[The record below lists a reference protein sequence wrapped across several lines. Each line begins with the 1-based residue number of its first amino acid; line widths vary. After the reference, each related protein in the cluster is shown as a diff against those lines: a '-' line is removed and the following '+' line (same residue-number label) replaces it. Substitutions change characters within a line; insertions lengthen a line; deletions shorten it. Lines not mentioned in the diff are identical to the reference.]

1 MATNLITT
9 PPDIVGEAFKD
20 YVNSQIKVRQ
30 KSHGSGYNDSNRY
43 EKDLIYLNSRNSWV
57 KMASSVVIGGDE
69 GEKKLKDL
77 GLSLKLIG
85 DNLSKKSILFNG
97 ITDST
102 NGVQKAGVASSNS
115 TINNSAYGY
124 GGATHGLNPM
134 PGITSFTIGHNNIGS
149 IRTATVQ
156 IKAHSPTQFGIINLL
171 YIRLGFSMLIEWG
184 SATYLDNKGRLKKM
198 GPTIIDEDWFKGI
211 GITALEFTEKTEAK
225 RKTYYGNYDSFFGKV
240 TNFNYKFNVDGTY
253 DIELILVSQGDV
265 VESFKMDT
273 LTPQYVLSYAD
284 EKQINKNSLLNKLW
298 CFQNTIKNGDNSG
311 TLNEEKTS
319 LESILASKNKDLVN
333 PYSRASRYYG
343 ITEFDPSEGKYGIVD
358 FDKIQ
363 YDRYY
368 VRFGFLLEFL
378 RDLVPTNLTKDKE
391 WKTLEFNLSEKNYS
405 KNYPKLI
412 SFNPNIC
419 FINNDLPEG
428 LFGDFLPYKLE
439 GNDYLG
445 TLLNIYIETSF
456 IQNTIQSIV
465 SSQGKLTL
473 FNLLKTICDGIN
485 SSLAGITNLYP
496 SLQDDY
502 IVVIR
507 DANLETRTDTEGGII
522 SDTEESTPIEIFGY
536 NTNLKSAR
544 SNFVK
549 NFDFTTTISKDLA
562 SMMSI
567 GATAG
572 NTDVSEYSGFFTNLN
587 KGLLDRYKEANQPGE
602 TNYNLEEDCKIESAT
617 DEEPPILWEAIKATF
632 KRGPIIV
639 STIPGGGLVAGEA
652 TNPFGNNEKKQ
663 TENLTIQEAYLK
675 WYTKALSARIGR
687 EFGSDFAKV
696 TRYFASPE
704 DGQVNWEEGKMLFQ
718 SLIKSYDALLKSR
731 TTSNIGFIP
740 MGVNL
745 TLDGISGIKIY
756 NQLKINTS
764 HFPVGYPDTIELV
777 VIGVDHKIE
786 NNSWVTEIRSYTKP
800 KSIPKNDLEGEFL
813 PNIDTTALL
822 TNSEDGLNALAKE
835 EVSNIPEGLDP
846 APYVNPLKIGANT
859 YTQSPT
865 ARGLR
870 TIGGVNG
877 KLTNIMKLTVIK
889 QGGAAK
895 YEEYYNSTT
904 GTYDFLLE
912 DTVARKFNSWMVECR
927 SKGVPENYL
936 TISSAYRTREHQQ
949 YIVNNSSDGRAA
961 ASGKSPHG
969 WGGAIDLLNLHSG
982 TTNPITNRNLR
993 IDNKW
998 WKVIASIGSKHGWYN
1013 PWRLSD
1019 MKNVDECWHFEYWG
1033 PGRIQTQLN
1042 F

>member
-1 MATNLITT
+1 MATNPITT
-9 PPDIVGEAFKD
+9 PPDIVGETFKD

-43 EKDLIYLNSRNSWV
+43 EKDLIYLNSRNSWI

-77 GLSLKLIG
+77 GLSLKLLG
-85 DNLSKKSILFNG
+85 DNLAKKSVLFNG

-102 NGVQKAGVASSNS
+102 TNTQKAGVASSSS

-124 GGATHGLNPM
+124 GGPTHGLNPM
-134 PGITSFTIGHNNIGS
+134 PGLTSFVIGHNNIGS
-149 IRTATVQ
+149 IRTAT
-156 IKAHSPTQFGIINLL
+156 IRMNAHSPTQFGIINLL

-184 SATYLDNKGRLKKM
+184 NATYLDNRGKLKKM

-225 RKTYYGNYDSFFGKV
+225 RKAYYGNYDSFFGKV
-240 TNFNYKFNVDGTY
+240 TNFSYKFNVDGSY
-253 DIELILVSQGDV
+253 DIELTLVSQGDV
-265 VESFKMDT
+265 VESFKIDT
-273 LTPQYVLSYAD
+273 LTPQYTLSYAD
-284 EKQINKNSLLNKLW
+284 EKQLNKSSILNKLW
-298 CFQNTIKNGDNSG
+298 CFQNTVKNGGNDG
-311 TLNEEKTS
+311 TLNEEKKE
-319 LESILASKNKDLVN
+319 LRDVLASENKDLIN
-333 PYSRASRYYG
+333 PYSRATRYYEL
-343 ITEFDPSEGKYGIVD
+343 TEFDPNQGKFGFID

-378 RDLVPTNLTKDKE
+378 RDLVPTNLTKDKK

-405 KNYPKLI
+405 KNYPRLV

-428 LFGDFLPYKLE
+428 LFGSFLPYKLE
-439 GNDYLG
+439 GNGYLG

-456 IQNTIQSIV
+456 ITNTIQSIV
-465 SSQGKLTL
+465 SSQGKLTV
-473 FNLLKTICDGIN
+473 FSLLKTICDGIN
-485 SSLAGITNLYP
+485 SSLAGVTNLYP

-507 DANLETRTDTEGGII
+507 DANLETRTDTEGEII
-522 SDTEESTPIEIFGY
+522 SNTEESAIIETFGY

-549 NFDFTTTISKDLA
+549 DFDFTTTISKDLA

-567 GATAG
+567 GATAA
-572 NTDVSEYSGFFTNLN
+572 NTDVSEYSGFFTSLN
-587 KGLLDRYKEANQPGE
+587 KGLLDRYKEQNEPGE
-602 TNYNLEEDCKIESAT
+602 KGYNLEENCPVLFST
-617 DEEPPILWEAIKATF
+617 NEEPSILWEAIKATF
-632 KRGPIIV
+632 KRGPIII
-639 STIPGGGLVAGEA
+639 SATPGGGLTAGRP
-652 TNPFGNNEKKQ
+652 TNPFGNDEEKQ
-663 TENLTIQEAYLK
+663 TENLTIQESYLK
-675 WYTKALSARIGR
+675 WYTFALTARTGT
-687 EFGSDFAKV
+687 EFGVDFASV
-696 TRYFASPE
+696 VRYFAAPE
-704 DGQVNWEEGKMLFQ
+704 DGQINWEEGKMLFQ
-718 SLIKSYDALLKSR
+718 SLIKSYDSLLKSR
-731 TTSNIGFIP
+731 TTSNVGFIP

-800 KSIPKNDLEGEFL
+800 KSKPKNDLEGEFL
-813 PNIDTTALL
+813 PSLPALT
-822 TNSEDGLNALAKE
+822 TNSEAGLEALAE
-835 EVSNIPEGLDP
+835 ESVSNIPKGIDP

-865 ARGLR
+865 ARGLK
-870 TIGGVNG
+870 TIGGTNG
-877 KLTNIMKLTVIK
+877 KLTDIMKLTVIK

-895 YEEYYNSTT
+895 YKEYYNSTT

-912 DTVARKFNSWMVECR
+912 TTVARKFNSWMVECR
-927 SKGVPENYL
+927 VKGVPENYL

-949 YIVNNSSDGRAA
+949 YIVNNASDGRAA

-969 WGGAIDLLNLHSG
+969 WGGAVDFLNLHSG
-982 TTNPITNRNLR
+982 TTNPETNRNLR

-998 WKVIASIGSKHGWYN
+998 WKVIASIGAKHGWYN

-1033 PGRIQTQLN
+1033 PGRIQNQLN